1 MSDGEIGVGT
11 FISYLREKK
20 SLWLIVAVLA
30 LGVSMML
37 FGRTEVSHG
46 AAGDTELRVKEL
58 CEQIDGVYDVHVMI
72 VSQDENNVGGIA
84 VVCDGGDNAA
94 IKLKLTE
101 VLSTLFKIPASSVSV
116 VGGK

>member
-1 MSDGEIGVGT
+1 MSDGEIGLGT

-20 SLWLIVAVLA
+20 SLWLIVAVLV
-30 LGVSMML
+30 LGVSLML
-37 FGRTEVSHG
+37 FGRTDISHSVL
-46 AAGDTELRVKEL
+46 GDTELRVKEL
-58 CEQIDGVYDVHVMI
+58 CERIDGVYDVHVMI
-72 VSQDENNVGGIA
+72 VSRDETNVEGIA

-101 VLSTLFKIPASSVSV
+101 VLSTLFKIPASAVSV